1 MCSQHEREAGMM
13 LSTLPAEW
21 LVVGGSARGGF
32 LQELSLVSLPH
43 ERGGRA
49 THLRLSVPKI
59 DVDSTS
65 TIFQLPPLL

>member
-1 MCSQHEREAGMM
+1 MM

-32 LQELSLVSLPH
+32 LQELSLVSCVMR
-43 ERGGRA
+43 EEDE
-49 THLRLSVPKI
+49 HLRLSVPKI

-65 TIFQLPPLL
+65 TVFQLPPLL

>member
-32 LQELSLVSLPH
+32 LQELSLVSCVMREED
-43 ERGGRA
+43 ER
-49 THLRLSVPKI
+49 HICV
-59 DVDSTS
+59 
-65 TIFQLPPLL
+65 